1 MPRNSLRELHFVQ
14 LRLNYDNQ
22 EARKAEKGAPASR
35 TTLWQVDLD
44 FLEVKLLG
52 YAPRNFHEHSERS
65 ASDAQAG
72 LLLFGR

>member
-22 EARKAEKGAPASR
+22 EARKAVKEADASR
-35 TTLWQVDLD
+35 KTPWQVDSD

-52 YAPRNFHEHSERS
+52 YAP
-65 ASDAQAG
+65 
-72 LLLFGR
+72 